1 MKNTKPYF
9 SVTEVYKNKVKSVI
23 LILVMVSIIIALSGL
38 IGYMADD
45 VYYGIGLG
53 VIISVIVIPL
63 QMLTAKASILAMAKG
78 APLNMNIE
86 SHRKVK
92 SIAEG
97 LTISA
102 GLKKVPD
109 LYIINSDVPNAFAS
123 GMNEKNAFV
132 CVTSKL
138 LEIMDDQELAG
149 VIAHE
154 FSHIIHRDILLSQ
167 LAVSLVSIIIMLSSV
182 AARMAYFGGRRSNDN
197 NKNSGGAIILIISLF
212 AIILQ
217 PIARLIAS
225 LIELSISRKRE
236 YAADAYAVRL
246 CGYNEGLARALEK
259 IGGIGK
265 YSKEQIASLGGEQLK
280 CMYINFPS
288 KENLFST
295 HPPIEERVRIIR
307 NMY

>member
-9 SVTEVYKNKVKSVI
+9 SVAEVYKNKVKSVI

-45 VYYGIGLG
+45 MYYGIGFG
-53 VIISVIVIPL
+53 VIISVIVIPV

-78 APLNMNIE
+78 TPLNMNIE

-97 LTISA
+97 LAISA
-102 GLKKVPD
+102 GLRKVPD
-109 LYIINSDVPNAFAS
+109 MYIINSEVPNAFAS
-123 GMNEKNAFV
+123 GMNENNAFV

-138 LEIMDDQELAG
+138 LEILDDQELAG

-182 AARMAYFGGRRSNDN
+182 AARMAYFGRRKSKD
-197 NKNSGGAIILIISLF
+197 NKNGGAIILIISLF

-259 IGGIGK
+259 IGGVGK

>member
-9 SVTEVYKNKVKSVI
+9 SIAEVYKNKVKSVI
-23 LILVMVSIIIALSGL
+23 LILVMVSIIIAISGL

-45 VYYGIGLG
+45 MYYGIGLG
-53 VIISVIVIPL
+53 IIISVIVIPL

-78 APLNMNIE
+78 TPLNMNIE

-97 LTISA
+97 LAISA
-102 GLKKVPD
+102 GLRKVPD

-138 LEIMDDQELAG
+138 LEILDDQELAG

-167 LAVSLVSIIIMLSSV
+167 LAVSLVSIIIMLSSI
-182 AARMAYFGGRRSNDN
+182 ATRMAYFGGRRSNDN
-197 NKNSGGAIILIISLF
+197 NKNGGAFVLIVSLF

-265 YSKEQIASLGGEQLK
+265 YSKEQIKSLGGEQLK

-288 KENLFST
+288 KQNLFST